1 MLPASEVR
9 PAPDHLTARRD
20 TRDRLLPP
28 PGKTAK
34 DNVTISLQARM
45 RRYAPTNLEEL
56 HALRKRGF
64 LEKTSSLP
72 LIQNNLDRMRTGSY
86 GSLMQGMASP
96 IGAASSLCRASS
108 SMEIRS
114 NPHANEGIQVKKY
127 PRPAQTWIDR
137 TITRSC
143 LHLDG
148 IAHTFVILPSRWA
161 TLMGSIKDEHVATD
175 DLKKYHP
182 PISSLVL
189 ALTKTQTNADGDLEE
204 TPKGCHA
211 HHERAP
217 SNPSGQSL
225 ATDVPHMIGK
235 V

>member
-175 DLKKYHP
+175 DLKKQTQMAILKKRPKDAMHIMNAHLRIHP
-182 PISSLVL
+182 DSPWQPMCLI
-189 ALTKTQTNADGDLEE
+189 
-204 TPKGCHA
+204 
-211 HHERAP
+211 
-217 SNPSGQSL
+217 
-225 ATDVPHMIGK
+225 
-235 V
+235 